1 MSHPT
6 DETDQKM
13 EIDTPNINRRNLPHY
28 GTKRYLNTKEPTVP
42 SAKSVAE
49 LYEEFK

>member
-1 MSHPT
+1 MTNPT

-13 EIDTPNINRRNLPHY
+13 DIDSPNQVRRNLPHY
-28 GTKRYLNTKEPTVP
+28 GTKRYLNTKTSTVP

-49 LYEEFK
+49 LFEEYK